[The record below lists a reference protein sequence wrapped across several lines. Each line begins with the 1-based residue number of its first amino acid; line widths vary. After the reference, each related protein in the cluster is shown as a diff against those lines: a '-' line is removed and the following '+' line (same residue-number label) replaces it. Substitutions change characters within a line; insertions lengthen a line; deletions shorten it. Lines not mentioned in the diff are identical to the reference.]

1 MTPRTLPPIDW
12 DPATPSYRAQLAP
25 AGVRVQP
32 PVIPGL
38 LVIERSDPDVWV
50 EWRRVCAI
58 QERRAARACET
69 SGFHQ

>member
-1 MTPRTLPPIDW
+1 MKQDLPPIPW
-12 DPATPSYRAQLAP
+12 DPTIPKRPLP
-25 AGVRVQP
+25 PRGVRVQP

-58 QERRAARACET
+58 QERRAA
-69 SGFHQ
+69 Q

>member
-1 MTPRTLPPIDW
+1 MTARTLPPLQW
-12 DPATPSYRAQLAP
+12 DPTIPRRPLPP

-38 LVIERSDPDVWV
+38 LVIERSDPAVWV

-58 QERRAARACET
+58 QEQRHGTR
-69 SGFHQ
+69 